1 VTILTLL
8 RSAYWIRII
17 TTTNNSA
24 SLAGRRQQQH
34 RRSGRVRGSELNSV
48 GASQARSSR
57 SAVKQGTHR
66 HRTSVTR
73 ARPHDAAGRAATRSE
88 SRGRPPREEIEEGAE
103 QLARAHTRTL
113 AAVGAYQIPSRRA
126 SRPARAA
133 WARALGARCR
143 SPTRSD
149 EAATVPGPAAAV
161 VQAPV
166 AAATV
171 VGAPRALPPPRPRA
185 ASSYSPSSSALPRPA
200 SIGLESRVRRWWGK
214 GFLYRFFLSGG
225 TRGGV
230 EAQFGG
236 EGTERR
242 IFYVPNLFFTSFF
255 LVVEII
261 LDLILVYNL
270 AKQMLLY

>member
-73 ARPHDAAGRAATRSE
+73 ARPQDAAGRAARRDLKAAGGHRGKK
-88 SRGRPPREEIEEGAE
+88 SRRE
-103 QLARAHTRTL
+103 QSSLLARAHAR
-113 AAVGAYQIPSRRA
+113 SRRLA
-126 SRPARAA
+126 RTRSRRVEPPARREQRGPGRL
-133 WARALGARCR
+133 ARGAGPPRDPMRRRPFLDRRRPSFKSRWQQRPWWVRLALSLLLALTLRPPTRRPPRLSRDRRQWDWNLGLGEGGARVSC
-143 SPTRSD
+143 
-149 EAATVPGPAAAV
+149 
-161 VQAPV
+161 
-166 AAATV
+166 
-171 VGAPRALPPPRPRA
+171 
-185 ASSYSPSSSALPRPA
+185 
-200 SIGLESRVRRWWGK
+200 IG
-214 GFLYRFFLSGG
+214 FFLSRG

-230 EAQFGG
+230 EAQCRG
-236 EGTERR
+236 EGTLRR
-242 IFYVPNLFFTSFF
+242 GGRHGAEDFLRTKFVIHFILFSSR
-255 LVVEII
+255 
-261 LDLILVYNL
+261 D
-270 AKQMLLY
+270 